1 MEAPTFLGMILP
13 DIPVY
18 VSYSWLA
25 ILFLIFISLIIRS
38 KLSLIPAGIQ
48 NFMEVIMEFLMGQAQ
63 ASIGSKYARTFI
75 PLLGTLFLYILT
87 CNLFGLIP
95 GFDSPT
101 GNLNTNAAMAV
112 PVFFLYHFYG
122 FKVHGIRYLEHFLG
136 PIRSIYA
143 IPFMAFMFIVEWIS
157 HIARPITLS
166 VRLFGNMMSK
176 HLLLGVLGVLTPLL
190 VPTLVLILGTAV
202 SFIQAYIFMILT
214 AAYIG
219 GAVEEHH

>member
-1 MEAPTFLGMILP
+1 MEAPTFLGML
-13 DIPVY
+13 IPSVPAY

-25 ILFLIFISLIIRS
+25 MAFLILVSLIIRG
-38 KLSLIPAGIQ
+38 KISLIPSGLQ
-48 NFMEVIMEFLMGQAQ
+48 NFMELIIDFLYGQSRAN
-63 ASIGSKYARTFI
+63 IGSKFAEKFL
-75 PLLGTLFLYILT
+75 PLLGTLFLYILV

-95 GFDSPT
+95 GFESPT

-112 PVFFLYHFYG
+112 PVFFIYQFYG
-122 FKVHGIRYLEHFLG
+122 FKVHGLKYLEHFLG

-157 HIARPITLS
+157 HLARPVTLS

-176 HLLLGVLGVLTPLL
+176 HLLLMVLGVLTPLL
-190 VPTLVLILGTAV
+190 VPTLVLLLGTAV

>member
-1 MEAPTFLGMILP
+1 MEASTFLGML
-13 DIPVY
+13 IPSVPPY

-25 ILFLIFISLIIRS
+25 IVFLILIALIVRAR
-38 KLSLIPAGIQ
+38 LSLIPSGLQ
-48 NFMEVIMEFLMGQAQ
+48 NFMEFIMEFIITQARD
-63 ASIGSKYARTFI
+63 AVGPKSKTFI

-95 GFDSPT
+95 GFESPT
-101 GNLNTNAAMAV
+101 GNLNTNASLAV
-112 PVFFLYHFYG
+112 PVFFIYQFYG
-122 FKVHGIRYLEHFLG
+122 FKVHGIKYLGFFLG
-136 PIRSIYA
+136 PIRNIYA
-143 IPFMAFMFIVEWIS
+143 IPFMLFMFIVEWIS
-157 HIARPITLS
+157 HLARPITLS

-176 HLLLGVLGVLTPLL
+176 HLLLMVLGVLTPLL

-202 SFIQAYIFMILT
+202 SLIQAYIFMILT